1 MRGWFDSFSSSFL
14 FNTSIWIATWGS
26 SCSLLLYNSELFL
39 RSWFFSLH
47 NNNMF
52 HHFPMSCR
60 QLTSQVSSWVQ
71 FSATT
76 MTFEVSIPWLQAHLE
91 PLLEWVSQF
100 LRTRS
105 TVLSSS
111 LAFWWSLIFL
121 DPSCHL
127 WFAPLWIATPVFF
140 LEFLGLQANH
150 QIRPC
155 QACLDGPLFEYGSM
169 DRKVIS
175 IPGKTRH
182 GKDQWCFGSL
192 AQIGRA
198 KPVRFLV
205 HIKSEWTRFPYYFH
219 SHSMWIELLFCF
231 PFSDF
236 FWAIYHSTYHVSWF
250 NLYINSL
257 ILDVACSMFF
267 SMAAQLRQEWSTSIF
282 QVLNVEPDSPADI
295 AGLRPTLQ
303 SHQGIIIG
311 DEILSVDGKDRLTDK
326 LW

>member
-1 MRGWFDSFSSSFL
+1 
-14 FNTSIWIATWGS
+14 
-26 SCSLLLYNSELFL
+26 
-39 RSWFFSLH
+39 
-47 NNNMF
+47 
-52 HHFPMSCR
+52 MSCR
-60 QLTSQVSSWVQ
+60 QLTSQMSSWVQ

-91 PLLEWVSQF
+91 PLLGWVSQF

-105 TVLSSS
+105 TVLCSS
-111 LAFWWSLIFL
+111 LAFWWSLTFL

-140 LEFLGLQANH
+140 LKFLGLQANH

-182 GKDQWCFGSL
+182 GKNQWCFGSL

-205 HIKSEWTRFPYYFH
+205 HIKSDWTRFPYYFH
-219 SHSMWIELLFCF
+219 SHSVWIELLSCF

-236 FWAIYHSTYHVSWF
+236 FWAIYHSIYHVSWF
-250 NLYINSL
+250 NLLICWFWMLLAVCFFPWLPSSAKNGWTLHFPGVECGAWQSCWHCRLKTYIAKSPG
-257 ILDVACSMFF
+257 DHHWRWDTF
-267 SMAAQLRQEWSTSIF
+267 SRWKGQIDRQIMTNYS
-282 QVLNVEPDSPADI
+282 
-295 AGLRPTLQ
+295 R
-303 SHQGIIIG
+303 
-311 DEILSVDGKDRLTDK
+311 
-326 LW
+326 